1 MSEGVKDRINI
12 EYGCP
17 IFIEIN
23 EQRKKLASKIVGLEH
38 KEYII
43 IRSPAG
49 LGGVLGKLNPGKIF
63 VVKYVY
69 RGIAYGFKTHVLTSI
84 TSPAS
89 LLFID
94 YPKLVV
100 EQGLRAENRYKCYL
114 NCSVKTADFESR
126 GAVVDISMG
135 GCCFTIPA
143 REAGDQ
149 PHLMTVGS
157 DIEITLKKPG
167 SKERIPVTGSIGNVI
182 ESNDTTRVGVSFK
195 ELSGKVKNELKQ
207 IMLPLF
213 TI

>member
-1 MSEGVKDRINI
+1 MSEGVKDRINV

-23 EQRKKLASKIVGLEH
+23 EQRKKLTSKIVGLEH
-38 KEYII
+38 REYII

-49 LGGVLGKLNPGKIF
+49 IGSVLGKLNPGKIF
-63 VVKYVY
+63 VVKYVH

-84 TSPAS
+84 SSPAN
-89 LLFID
+89 LLFVD

-114 NCSVKTADFESR
+114 NCRVKTAEFESLA
-126 GAVVDISMG
+126 AVVDISMG

-143 REAGDQ
+143 RESKDE
-149 PHLMTVGS
+149 PHLMTVGT
-157 DIEITLKKPG
+157 DIEIKLRKPD
-167 SKERIPVTGSIGNVI
+167 SKDMIPILGTVGNII
-182 ESNDTTRVGVSFK
+182 ETSDTTRVGVSFADV
-195 ELSGKVKNELKQ
+195 SGMVKSELKK

-213 TI
+213 SI

>member
-1 MSEGVKDRINI
+1 MSESDKDHINI

-23 EQRKKLASKIVGLEH
+23 EQRKKLTSKIVGLEH

-49 LGGVLGKLNPGKIF
+49 MGSVLGKLNPGKIF
-63 VVKYVY
+63 VVKYVH

-84 TSPAS
+84 TSPTN

-94 YPKLVV
+94 YPKVVV

-114 NCSVKTADFESR
+114 NCRVKTAEFESL

-135 GCCFTIPA
+135 GCCFTVPA
-143 REAGDQ
+143 RKSSDK
-149 PHLMTVGS
+149 PHLMTVGAE
-157 DIEITLKKPG
+157 IEVKLRKPD
-167 SKERIPVTGSIGNVI
+167 SKEVISIVGSIGNII
-182 ESNDTTRVGVSFK
+182 ESSDTTRVGVSF
-195 ELSGKVKNELKQ
+195 EGLSGKVKNELKQ

>member
-1 MSEGVKDRINI
+1 MSENDKDHINI

-23 EQRKKLASKIVGLEH
+23 EQRKKLTSKIVGLEH
-38 KEYII
+38 KEYLI
-43 IRSPAG
+43 IRAPAG
-49 LGGVLGKLNPGKIF
+49 IGSVLGKLNPGKIF
-63 VVKYVY
+63 VVKYVH

-84 TSPAS
+84 TSPTS

-94 YPKLVV
+94 YPKTII

-114 NCSVKTADFESR
+114 NCRVRTDKFESL

-135 GCCFTIPA
+135 GCCFTLPSK
-143 REAGDQ
+143 EENDK
-149 PHLMTVGS
+149 PHFMTVG
-157 DIEITLKKPG
+157 DEIEVKLRKYD
-167 SKERIPVTGSIGNVI
+167 SKEVIPIVGSIVNVI
-182 ESNDTTRVGVSFK
+182 ESTETTRVGVSFAD
-195 ELSGKVKNELKQ
+195 LSGTVKRELKQ